1 MHCFLYYSL
10 QGRCQNYKW
19 CVCLIF
25 KSLEK
30 NISKCDQ
37 KTNGRN
43 KRKYVPY
50 TQTHTSFNHIMKIS
64 YGTGEEAIQPE
75 EGVKI
80 IKRGWALFSGYLH
93 IINVK

>member
-1 MHCFLYYSL
+1 M
-10 QGRCQNYKW
+10 
-19 CVCLIF
+19 
-25 KSLEK
+25 EK
-30 NISKCDQ
+30 NVSKCDQ

-75 EGVKI
+75 EGW
-80 IKRGWALFSGYLH
+80 RSSSGGGHSFHAICILSTS
-93 IINVK
+93 NEKKNGE